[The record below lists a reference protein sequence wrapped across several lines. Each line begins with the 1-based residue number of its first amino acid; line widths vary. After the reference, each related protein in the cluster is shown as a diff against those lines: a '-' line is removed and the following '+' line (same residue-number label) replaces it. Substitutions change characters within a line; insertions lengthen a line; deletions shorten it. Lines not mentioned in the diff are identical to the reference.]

1 MKKIILGVSASIAAY
16 KAYDLTRL
24 FVKEG
29 FSVFNLLTE
38 NSLNLVSPLTF
49 ETLSGNR
56 VFIRSFS
63 GEQHDMG
70 HISLKENASLF
81 LVAPATADVIGKFAS
96 GIADDL
102 LTTTYLSVECPVLIA
117 PAMNPVMYNHPA
129 VVENCAKLKERGVR
143 IVEPSEGDV
152 ICGDEGR
159 GKLADI
165 EDIFRASLDVIKG

>member
-29 FSVFNLLTE
+29 FSVHNLLTE
-38 NSLNLVSPLTF
+38 NSLHLVSPLTF

-56 VFIRSFS
+56 VSVHSFS
-63 GEQHDMG
+63 KEQHEME
-70 HISLKENASLF
+70 HISLKQDASLF
-81 LVAPATADVIGKFAS
+81 LVAPATADVIGKFAN

-102 LTTTYLSVECPVLIA
+102 LSTTYLSVECPVLLA
-117 PAMNPVMYNHPA
+117 PAMNPAMYNHPA
-129 VVENCAKLKERGVR
+129 VRENLARLKERGVQ
-143 IVEPSEGDV
+143 IVEPATGDV
-152 ICGDEGR
+152 VCGDEGK

-165 EDIFRASLDVIKG
+165 EEIFRASLDVIKG

>member
-29 FSVFNLLTE
+29 FDVYNLLTE
-38 NSLNLVSPLTF
+38 NSLNLISPLTF

-56 VFIRSFS
+56 VFIHSFS
-63 GEQHDMG
+63 DEHHEMG
-70 HISLKENASLF
+70 HISLKQDAALF

-102 LTTTYLSVECPVLIA
+102 LSTTYLSVECPVILA
-117 PAMNPVMYNHPA
+117 PAMNPAMYGHPA
-129 VVENCAKLKERGVR
+129 VQENLKRLKERGAH
-143 IVEPSEGDV
+143 IVEPLTGDV
-152 ICGDEGR
+152 VCGDKGI

-165 EDIFRASLDVIKG
+165 EDIFRTSLDVIKG